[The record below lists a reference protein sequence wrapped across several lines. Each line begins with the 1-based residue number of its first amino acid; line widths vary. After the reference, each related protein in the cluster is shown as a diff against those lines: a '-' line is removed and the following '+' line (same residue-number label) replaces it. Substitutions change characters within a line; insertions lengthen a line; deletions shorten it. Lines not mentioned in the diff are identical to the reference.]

1 MGSYI
6 LKRLSI
12 GIPTLFII
20 ITASFFLM
28 RVAPGGPFD
37 AEVDLDPLV
46 RANLEA
52 SYGLDQPIGTQYLR
66 FLGALAKFDFGPST
80 TYPDRSVSELIADG
94 LPITLQLGLT
104 AMALAALLGMA
115 AGIAAARNRGG
126 WLDGSIMM
134 AASFGI
140 AVPNFVV
147 APILTLL
154 FGITLQWLPV
164 AGWGD
169 GSLRYWLL
177 PVVALALP
185 QIAAIARIMRS
196 SMLET
201 LSADYVRTARAKGMP
216 EQRVLWRHVMRTAF
230 LPVMSYLGPIAAG
243 VVTGSVIVEQIFS
256 LPGIGRFFVQGAINR
271 DYGLVMGIVILYATI
286 LILLNL
292 LVDIAYGWLDPRAR
306 IK

>member
-1 MGSYI
+1 MGGYI

-12 GIPTLFII
+12 GIPTLLII

-28 RVAPGGPFD
+28 RLAPGGPFD
-37 AEVDLDPLV
+37 AEADLDPLV
-46 RANLEA
+46 QANLEA
-52 SYGLDQPIGTQYLR
+52 SYGLDQPIGTQYAR
-66 FLGALAKFDFGPST
+66 FLSALTRFDFGPST
-80 TYPDRSVSELIADG
+80 TYPDRSVGELIADG
-94 LPITLQLGLT
+94 LPVTLQLGLT
-104 AMALAALLGMA
+104 AMLVASALGLL
-115 AGIAAARNRGG
+115 AGVVAARNRNGV
-126 WLDGSIMM
+126 LDGTIMM
-134 AASFGI
+134 LASVGI

-185 QIAAIARIMRS
+185 QIAAIARITRS

-216 EQRVLWRHVMRTAF
+216 ERRVLWRHVMRSAF
-230 LPVMSYLGPIAAG
+230 LPVMSYLGPVAAS

-256 LPGIGRFFVQGAINR
+256 LPGVGRFFVQGAINR
-271 DYGLVMGIVILYATI
+271 DYGLVMGIVILYATV

-292 LVDIAYGWLDPRAR
+292 LVDVAYGWLDPRAR
-306 IK
+306 VK